1 MTIHARR
8 GQLATT
14 LLALSL
20 TLGLTACGDDGD
32 SGAASPSSN
41 TSSSG
46 GEASGATPV
55 LDQDFPDPDILR
67 VDGTYY
73 AYATQ
78 PADESVNVQMA
89 TSTDLETWE
98 VQAQDPLPELPAWAT
113 NGRTWAPEVTSGPNG
128 FLMYMTARSVD
139 PDLQC
144 IGVATSTSPTGPFRP
159 VGDKPLICPEGEGG
173 AIDAA
178 SYVEP
183 DGKRYL
189 LWKNDGNCCGKD
201 TWLHLQPLSD
211 DGLRLTGPPVRLIKQ
226 DQPWEGNLV
235 EAPTL
240 VRHGSSY
247 VLFYSAN
254 DYGGEKYTTGYATA
268 SKLDGP
274 YEKADEPLLTSDATG
289 VTGPGGQDVVTDAS
303 GETHIVFHGWD
314 PAVIYRGMYVADLAW
329 DGDTPKPALG
339 DG

>member
-1 MTIHARR
+1 VTVHAPRAR
-8 GQLATT
+8 HALV
-14 LLALSL
+14 LLALVLAIAMS
-20 TLGLTACGDDGD
+20 ACGGD
-32 SGAASPSSN
+32 EGTPSSRS
-41 TSSSG
+41 TAPSTAA
-46 GEASGATPV
+46 EALEPV
-55 LDQDFPDPDILR
+55 LDQDFPDPDILL

-78 PADESVNVQMA
+78 PGDGSVNVQVA
-89 TSTDLETWE
+89 TSTDLTSWD
-98 VQAQDPLPELPAWAT
+98 VQVQDPLPELPAWAT
-113 NGRTWAPEVTSGPNG
+113 NGRTWAPEVTKGPDG
-128 FLMYMTARSVD
+128 FLMYMTARSKD

-144 IGVATSTSPTGPFRP
+144 IGVARSTSPAGPFRP
-159 VGDKPLICPEGEGG
+159 IGDEPLVCPEDDGG

-201 TWLHLQPLSD
+201 TWLHLQSLSA
-211 DGLRLTGPPVRLIKQ
+211 DGLKLTGPPVRLIKQ

-254 DYGGEKYTTGYATA
+254 DYGGESYTTGYATA
-268 SKLDGP
+268 SKLEGP
-274 YEKADEPLLTSDATG
+274 YEKAAEPLLTTAATG
-289 VTGPGGQDVVTDAS
+289 VTGPGGQDVVTDSA
-303 GETHIVFHGWD
+303 GKTHIVFHGWD
-314 PAVIYRGMYVADLAW
+314 PAVIYRGMYVADLTW
-329 DGDTPKPALG
+329 DGATPVPDVG
-339 DG
+339 

>member
-1 MTIHARR
+1 VTFHALRSLR
-8 GQLATT
+8 ASAPLFLVLAIG
-14 LLALSL
+14 LS
-20 TLGLTACGDDGD
+20 ACGDG
-32 SGAASPSSN
+32 GGTASEPPSS
-41 TSSSG
+41 S
-46 GEASGATPV
+46 ASNGSVAGAPQPV
-55 LDQDFPDPDILR
+55 LDQDFPDPDILL

-78 PADESVNVQMA
+78 PNDESVNVQMA
-89 TSTDLETWE
+89 TSTDLVEWE

-113 NGRTWAPEVTSGPNG
+113 NGRTWAPEVTAAPGG
-128 FLMYMTARSVD
+128 FLMYLTARSVD

-144 IGVATSTSPTGPFRP
+144 IGVARSTSPTGPFRP
-159 VGDKPLICPEGEGG
+159 VGDKPLVCPANQGG

-201 TWLHLQPLSD
+201 TWLHLQPLSA
-211 DGLRLTGPPVRLIKQ
+211 DGLTFTGRPVRLIKQ

-240 VRHGSSY
+240 VKHGTSY

-254 DYGGEKYTTGYATA
+254 DYGGENYTTGYATA
-268 SKLDGP
+268 SKLEGP
-274 YEKADEPLLTSDATG
+274 YKKAAEPLLTTEETE

-303 GETHIVFHGWD
+303 GDTHIVFHGWD
-314 PAVIYRGMYVADLAW
+314 PAVIYRGMYVADLSW
-329 DGDTPKPALG
+329 DGDIPEPALG

>member
-1 MTIHARR
+1 MTIHAPGARPAIA
-8 GQLATT
+8 L
-14 LLALSL
+14 LVLAL
-20 TLGLTACGDDGD
+20 TVGLSACGDGGD
-32 SGAASPSSN
+32 EGAPPSRS
-41 TSSSG
+41 TAPSTG
-46 GEASGATPV
+46 GDAPQPV
-55 LDQDFPDPDILR
+55 LDQDFPDPDILL

-78 PADESVNVQMA
+78 PADESANVQMA
-89 TSTDLETWE
+89 TSTDLATWE
-98 VQAQDPLPELPAWAT
+98 VQVQDPLPELPGWAT
-113 NGRTWAPEVTSGPNG
+113 NGRTWAPEVTAAPGG

-144 IGVATSTSPTGPFRP
+144 IGVARSTSPTGPFRP
-159 VGDKPLICPEGEGG
+159 VGDKPLICPEDQGG

-201 TWLHLQPLSD
+201 TWLHLQPLSA
-211 DGLRLTGPPVRLIKQ
+211 DGLKLTGPPVQLIKQ

-240 VRHGSSY
+240 VKHGASY

-268 SKLDGP
+268 SKLEGP
-274 YEKADEPLLTSDATG
+274 YEKADEPLLTTADTG
-289 VTGPGGQDVVTDAS
+289 VTGPGGQDVVTDAAGKTS
-303 GETHIVFHGWD
+303 IVFHGWD
-314 PAVIYRGMYVADLAW
+314 PAVIYRGMYVTDLTW
-329 DGDTPKPALG
+329 DGDTPVPDVG
-339 DG
+339 